1 MEINSS
7 SDDTREE
14 MVSCWGRFKLIFSRS
29 TKLIKNADSGSG
41 SGCINFPFSKSKKRV
56 KHSDAFRYSPLSY
69 AQNFDDGVEWEADDQ
84 HDSFFRGFSSRYAAP
99 FSSQSTNTP

>member
-1 MEINSS
+1 MNSS
-7 SDDTREE
+7 SDDTRSQE

-29 TKLIKNADSGSG
+29 KKLIKNADDSSGG
-41 SGCINFPFSKSKKRV
+41 GGGINFPFSKSKKRV

-84 HDSFFRGFSSRYAAP
+84 NDPFFPGFSSRYAAP
-99 FSSQSTNTP
+99 FSSQSTNTS